1 MITWKINMTTIQDI
15 IYRHWLS
22 LIYESLIYEIYV
34 YVNMSWKKISVV
46 ENFFLKKNCFCN
58 YSTTKSNTMII
69 QTNWSLPKWKMNLMA
84 LQLKNLL
91 D

>member
-34 YVNMSWKKISVV
+34 YVNMSWKKISVA
-46 ENFFLKKNCFCN
+46 ENFF
-58 YSTTKSNTMII
+58 
-69 QTNWSLPKWKMNLMA
+69 
-84 LQLKNLL
+84 
-91 D
+91 